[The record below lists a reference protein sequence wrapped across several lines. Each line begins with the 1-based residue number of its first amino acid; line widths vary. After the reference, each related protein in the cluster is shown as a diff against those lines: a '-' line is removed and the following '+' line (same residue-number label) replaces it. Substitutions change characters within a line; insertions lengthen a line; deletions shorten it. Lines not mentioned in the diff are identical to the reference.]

1 VAEAPLRIL
10 DADAIAAALTYP
22 ALVEALRAAFRA
34 DIAAPVRHHHT
45 VPQPGRDATLL
56 LMPAWTAHV
65 PAKWPPVRRKGHAPI
80 DESGS
85 RADTGRDPDGAASER
100 FLGCKIVTVFP
111 DNAAAGQPSLH
122 GRYLLMSGATGAPLA
137 LMDAQALTAW
147 RTAAASALAASYLAR
162 ADAEHLVMIGAG
174 ALAPHLVRAH
184 LAVRPIR
191 RVTLWNRTHGRAVS
205 LAFGLTVTGIE
216 ATIAD
221 DLETAVREA
230 DIVCCATLATE
241 PIVRGAWL
249 KPGTHVDLVGGFTPK
264 MREADND
271 AIKRARVFVDTRAG
285 AGKEAGDIAIPL
297 RRGILTK
304 KGVRG
309 DLFELCRG
317 KAKGRT
323 ADKQITLF
331 KSVGSAI
338 EDLAAAMLV
347 WRNLRA

>member
-1 VAEAPLRIL
+1 VAALRIL

-22 ALVEALRAAFRA
+22 VLVEALREAFRA
-34 DIAAPVRHHHT
+34 DIAVPVRHHHT
-45 VPQPGRDATLL
+45 IPQPGRDATLL
-56 LMPAWTAHV
+56 LMPAWT
-65 PAKWPPVRRKGHAPI
+65 
-80 DESGS
+80 ESGV
-85 RADTGRDPDGAASER
+85 AEDR

-122 GRYLLMSGATGAPLA
+122 GRYLLMSGTTGAPLA

-184 LAVRPIR
+184 MAVRPIR
-191 RVTLWNRTHGRAVS
+191 RVTLWNRTHSRAVA
-205 LAFGLTVTGIE
+205 LAFGLTVTGVE

-221 DLETAVREA
+221 DLATAVRDA

-249 KPGTHVDLVGGFTPK
+249 KPGAHVDLVGGFTPK

-285 AGKEAGDIAIPL
+285 ATREAGDIAIPL

-304 KGVRG
+304 KGIRG

-338 EDLAAAMLV
+338 EDLAAARLV
-347 WRNLRA
+347 WRGLK

>member
-1 VAEAPLRIL
+1 MAEASLRIL

-22 ALVEALRAAFRA
+22 ALVEALREAFRA

-45 VPQPGRDATLL
+45 IPQPGRDATLL
-56 LMPAWTAHV
+56 LMPAWTE
-65 PAKWPPVRRKGHAPI
+65 G
-80 DESGS
+80 
-85 RADTGRDPDGAASER
+85 GAAGDR

-122 GRYLLMSGATGAPLA
+122 GRYLLMSGATGEPLA
-137 LMDAQALTAW
+137 LIDARALTAW

-184 LAVRPIR
+184 AAVRPIK

-205 LAFGLTVTGIE
+205 LAFGLTVTGI
-216 ATIAD
+216 AAAIAD
-221 DLETAVREA
+221 ELEAAVRDA
-230 DIVCCATLATE
+230 DIVCCATLATD

-249 KPGTHVDLVGGFTPK
+249 RPGTHVDLVGGFTPK

-271 AIKRARVFVDTRAG
+271 AIKRARVYVDTRAG
-285 AGKEAGDIAIPL
+285 ATREAGDIAIPL

-304 KGVRG
+304 KGIRG

-317 KAKGRT
+317 KAKSRT
-323 ADKQITLF
+323 SDKQITLF

-347 WRNLRA
+347 WRNVAA